1 MADSETYCYQQ
12 IVLNL
17 PEYGMSFEEF
27 KNVSLGQDGGRN
39 PSWRG
44 FYRYLSSSGMLQ
56 LDVDVPEESL
66 YTTYSVSAMP
76 MSDSQQRIF
85 DTVTYK
91 IKQLNDNLHW
101 IVGGAGTGKSF
112 LLAKFSEHF
121 NQLGYH
127 VERLAP
133 TGVAAYNVHGQTVDR
148 FFGLT
153 MEQPQINKM
162 KLNDHVKLYKKT
174 VLLIDEFSMLTRG
187 VIEAISSALIQV
199 TGVNGAFGG
208 MAVIF
213 FGDLAQLLPPKSK
226 DFVWKSKLFLQG
238 QKYSLVESM
247 RQMGDERFQDILQ
260 MVRQYILDD
269 DERKVANFI
278 KERARMTP
286 PINCVRLYT
295 RNAMARSWNRDAIDM
310 IPGELMTFKGL
321 SSWK

>member
-1 MADSETYCYQQ
+1 
-12 IVLNL
+12 
-17 PEYGMSFEEF
+17 MSFEEF